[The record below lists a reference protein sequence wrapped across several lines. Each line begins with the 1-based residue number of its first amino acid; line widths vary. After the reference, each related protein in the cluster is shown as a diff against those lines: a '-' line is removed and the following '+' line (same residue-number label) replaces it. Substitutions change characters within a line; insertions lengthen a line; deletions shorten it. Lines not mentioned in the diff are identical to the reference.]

1 MSQST
6 NQALNDWMENLPPE
20 IRIRLLEKM
29 NSIANYTPRVGIM
42 GKSGAGKSSLA
53 NAIVGKQVFE
63 VGHLGGCTRNLQE
76 EVVQIKNRELAFVDL
91 PGIAENPER
100 HDEYLKLYEEQ
111 LPKLDIILWV
121 IKVDDRAQKDDLQ
134 FYQWLTQRYKK
145 EQIIFVLSQCDK
157 THPTKEWDWDSFKPD
172 KRQQE
177 TISEKLKLIA
187 QDFSISSYSNIVS
200 IAYDYD
206 EEEGKARN
214 YNLHLLAE
222 YIIHNMPSQAKSS
235 FYASLAGG
243 VKTEKAKEEALDG
256 FLGFVDETLDDIID
270 STPLPKVIK
279 EPAKKAKTALL
290 KGAKKL
296 WGKLFD

>member
-6 NQALNDWMENLPPE
+6 NQALNDWMEKLPPE
-20 IRIRLLEKM
+20 IQNKLREQL

-53 NAIVGKQVFE
+53 NAIVGKQVFK
-63 VGHLGGCTRNLQE
+63 VGHLGGCTRDLQE
-76 EVVQIKNRELAFVDL
+76 EVVQIGNRELVFVDL

-100 HDEYLKLYEEQ
+100 HDEYLKLYEDQ

-121 IKVDDRAQKDDLQ
+121 IKVDDRAQKDDLE

-157 THPTKEWDWDSFKPD
+157 AHPTKEWDWDSFKPG

-187 QDFSISSYSNIVS
+187 QDFNIGSYSNIVS
-200 IAYDYD
+200 IAHDYD
-206 EEEGKARN
+206 EEKNKARN
-214 YNLHLLAE
+214 YNINLLIE
-222 YIIHNMPSQAKSS
+222 NIIYNIPRQAKSS
-235 FYASLAGG
+235 FLAS
-243 VKTEKAKEEALDG
+243 VPEEEKTEKAKEEALKG
-256 FLGFVDETLDDIID
+256 FLGWVDETLDDIID
-270 STPLPKVIK
+270 ATTLPKVIK
-279 EPAKKAKTALL
+279 EPVKKAKTALL

-296 WGKLFD
+296 WGKLFG

>member
-6 NQALNDWMENLPPE
+6 TQALNEWMEKLPPE
-20 IRIRLLEKM
+20 IQNKLREQL

-63 VGHLGGCTRNLQE
+63 VGHLGGCTRDLQE
-76 EVVQIKNRELAFVDL
+76 EVVQIENRELIFVDL

-100 HDEYLKLYEEQ
+100 HEEYKKLYEEQ

-121 IKVDDRAQKDDLQ
+121 IKIDDRAQKDDLE

-145 EQIIFVLSQCDK
+145 EQIIFVLSQSDK
-157 THPTKEWDWDSFKPD
+157 AYPPKEWDWDSFKPG
-172 KRQQE
+172 KRQQD
-177 TISEKLKLIA
+177 TISEKLKLTK
-187 QDFSISSYSNIVS
+187 QDFKIHSYSNIVS
-200 IAYDYD
+200 FAYEYD
-206 EEEGKARN
+206 EEKDKAN
-214 YNLHLLAE
+214 SYNLELLIE
-222 YIIHNMPSQAKSS
+222 YIIHNMPRQAKSS
-235 FYASLAGG
+235 FYASVAEEA
-243 VKTEKAKEEALDG
+243 KTEKAKEEALDG
-256 FLGFVDETLDDIID
+256 FLGWVDETLDDIID
-270 STPLPKVIK
+270 YAPWPKVIR

-296 WGKLFD
+296 WGKLFG

>member
-6 NQALNDWMENLPPE
+6 NQALNEWMEKLPPE
-20 IRIRLLEKM
+20 IQNKLREQL

-53 NAIVGKQVFE
+53 NAIVGKQVFK
-63 VGHLGGCTRNLQE
+63 VGHLGGCTRDLQE
-76 EVVQIKNRELAFVDL
+76 EVVQIKNRELVFVDL

-100 HDEYLKLYEEQ
+100 HDEYLKLYEDQ

-121 IKVDDRAQKDDLQ
+121 IKVDDRAQKDDLE

-157 THPTKEWDWDSFKPD
+157 THPTKEWDWDSFKPG

-187 QDFSISSYSNIVS
+187 QDFNISSYSNIVS

-206 EEEGKARN
+206 EEKKEASN
-214 YNLHLLAE
+214 YNLHLLVE
-222 YIIHNMPSQAKSS
+222 YIIHNMPRQAQSS
-235 FYASLAGG
+235 FLASVAEEA
-243 VKTEKAKEEALDG
+243 KTEKAKEKALNG
-256 FLGFVDETLDDIID
+256 FLGFVDEALDIVID
-270 STPLPKVIK
+270 NAPLPPILK

-296 WGKLFD
+296 WGKLFG